1 MIQENENKIINDL
14 IILSQGNLN
23 YTSDFSDEEDKTQ
36 KISSNPYL
44 GKKRNR
50 NNSLT
55 KSNDNLESFDE
66 KEFNS
71 IKANNNK
78 QNEQNN
84 NQENKNPLVINEE
97 ENSTNFSSFND
108 NHAKRINKKILI
120 EKYKCSFDLKKD
132 NVIPQNNKNCNCLS
146 LWNNIMNIQDL
157 SYEIENLM
165 KELKLDIKS
174 IDTYNKLKS
183 DISTNKIT
191 INRLNIMINFLS
203 NSNII
208 NFKRK
213 IIEVLLFELL
223 KNNQEY
229 FELVNYKPSKPNLEE
244 LKNLI
249 YIKLKGNNKKY
260 QKEIQRLNELGNKNY
275 EQKNGESYIKII
287 SKKRKKT
294 AQINM
299 VFQFL
304 KFCKKEMNPFVHAS
318 GQKINFYLL
327 PKHCLNND
335 FDGAKYF
342 FTLDDIISKGMN
354 QSESQIQNLTEIN
367 QLEIYVQKKLLPV
380 DEVVDF
386 LLSNNKIFNF
396 LNDNF
401 SNEIKQKQTDL
412 NKSLEDFNKKFEIFS
427 GIVKKEN
434 FLNIKIQLKNELL
447 NANREFIEQLDLFD
461 SIISDIFCSKFNEEI
476 TNSIELMKQCINSD
490 ICYRNDIVE
499 KIEKLN
505 PEKANDYLCLKIFRL
520 SKILVFLR
528 KQKEKIIK
536 VYQSL
541 YEENEKYY
549 NEIID
554 KTQILINIVNSK
566 YNVKNE
572 LLFEKWK
579 ESGPKIKNKYCKI
592 EVLRQNFIDLMKTI
606 ELDIN
611 YSYDEKFT
619 LWLIKNNFSNY
630 LLN

>member
-1 MIQENENKIINDL
+1 MIKEDENKIINDL
-14 IILSQGNLN
+14 NILSQRNLN
-23 YTSDFSDEEDKTQ
+23 YTSDFSDEKDKT
-36 KISSNPYL
+36 KNISSNLYL
-44 GKKRNR
+44 GKKRKR
-50 NNSLT
+50 NNSLI

-84 NQENKNPLVINEE
+84 NQENKNPLIINEE
-97 ENSTNFSSFND
+97 ENSTNFLSYND
-108 NHAKRINKKILI
+108 NHSKRINKKILI
-120 EKYKCSFDLKKD
+120 EKYKCPFDLNKE
-132 NVIPQNNKNCNCLS
+132 NVIPQNNKIFNGLS
-146 LWNNIMNIQDL
+146 IWNNIMNIQDL
-157 SYEIENLM
+157 SIEIENIM
-165 KELKLDIKS
+165 NELKLDIKS
-174 IDTYNKLKS
+174 IDIYNKLQS
-183 DISTNKIT
+183 DISTNKII

-287 SKKRKKT
+287 SKKRKKI

-304 KFCKKEMNPFVHAS
+304 KFCNKEMNPFVHAS

-327 PKHCLNND
+327 PKHCLNNY
-335 FDGAKYF
+335 FDGVKYF
-342 FTLDDIISKGMN
+342 FTLDDIMSKGKKE
-354 QSESQIQNLTEIN
+354 SENKIQNLTEIN
-367 QLEIYVQKKLLPV
+367 QLKTYTQKKLLPV
-380 DEVVDF
+380 DEILDF

-401 SNEIKQKQTDL
+401 SNEIKQRQTDL

-427 GIVKKEN
+427 GIGKKEN
-434 FLNIKIQLKNELL
+434 FLNIKIQLKNDLL

-476 TNSIELMKQCINSD
+476 INNIKLMKQCINSD

-536 VYQSL
+536 VYKSL

-549 NEIID
+549 NEIIE
-554 KTQILINIVNSK
+554 KTQTLINIVNSK

-592 EVLRQNFIDLMKTI
+592 EILRQNFIDLMKTI